1 MKKNSIFIPARF
13 KSRRFPGKLLKKFEG
28 NTMLEIVAKKVLKI
42 NFDPV
47 IVSGDK
53 EIITHTNIKNYTN
66 IKSKKKHIS
75 GMSRV
80 SEVINRKSPKIIFIL
95 FGDELYLTE
104 EQIYKFIKYVKK
116 NSNNNCWHLL
126 TNIKKEDKKDK
137 NVVKCKLNQKKEI
150 VDFCRPYKKKYD
162 YKCVG
167 LFAFKKEVLLNY
179 NKFKTSKRELKM
191 KVEQFK
197 LLDNEI
203 KIKSLVIK
211 DILNSVNSIKDLK

>member
-1 MKKNSIFIPARF
+1 MKKNLIFIPARY
-13 KSRRFPGKLLKKFEG
+13 KSRRFPGKLLKKFQG
-28 NTMLEIVAKKVLKI
+28 NTMLEIIAEKVLKI
-42 NFDPV
+42 NFNPV

-53 EIITHTNIKNYTN
+53 EIIIHANKKNYLN

-80 SEVINRKSPKIIFIL
+80 SEVINSKSPKIVFIL

-104 EQIYKFIKYVKK
+104 KQINRFIKYVKK

-150 VDFCRPYKKKYD
+150 IDFCRPYKKKYD

-197 LLDNEI
+197 LLDNKI

-211 DILNSVNSIKDLK
+211 DILNSINSVKDLR

>member
-1 MKKNSIFIPARF
+1 MLIF
-13 KSRRFPGKLLKKFEG
+13 
-28 NTMLEIVAKKVLKI
+28 V
-42 NFDPV
+42 D
-47 IVSGDK
+47 
-53 EIITHTNIKNYTN
+53 
-66 IKSKKKHIS
+66 HI
-75 GMSRV
+75 
-80 SEVINRKSPKIIFIL
+80 
-95 FGDELYLTE
+95 
-104 EQIYKFIKYVKK
+104 
-116 NSNNNCWHLL
+116 
-126 TNIKKEDKKDK
+126 
-137 NVVKCKLNQKKEI
+137 
-150 VDFCRPYKKKYD
+150 KKKYD

>member
-1 MKKNSIFIPARF
+1 MKNLIFIPARF
-13 KSRRFPGKLLKKFEG
+13 KSKRFPGKLLKKFKG
-28 NTMLEIVAKKVLKI
+28 NTMLEIIAEKVLKI
-42 NFDPV
+42 NFNPV

-53 EIITHTNIKNYTN
+53 EIIIHANMKNYLN

-80 SEVINRKSPKIIFIL
+80 SEVINSKSPKIVFIL

-104 EQIYKFIKYVKK
+104 KQIYKFIKYVKK

-150 VDFCRPYKKKYD
+150 IDFCRPYKKKYD

-197 LLDNEI
+197 LLDNKI
-203 KIKSLVIK
+203 KIKSLLIK
-211 DILNSVNSIKDLK
+211 NILNSINSVKDLR

>member
-1 MKKNSIFIPARF
+1 MKKNLIFIPARF

-28 NTMLEIVAKKVLKI
+28 KTMLEIVAKKVLKI

-53 EIITHTNIKNYTN
+53 EIITHTNIKNYTY